1 MKVGIYGLG
10 RFGRFWASLMAQRF
24 EVVAYNRTP
33 GRSVP
38 EGVTEVSFQEICDV
52 DVLFLCVAISAME
65 GVVQEL
71 APYIRTDMLVLDTCS
86 VKVYPVDLMTRYLP
100 PSVPFIATHPMFG
113 PDSGR
118 DGVVGLPMIF
128 CPIRCSEAQKDFW
141 FDVFIDYGMQVYV
154 MTADEHDREAAFS
167 QGITHFIGRVLDT
180 LELKDSAIGTKGYKR
195 LLEIREQTCNDPMQL
210 FFDLQRYNPH
220 THEMRMRL
228 RESLDSV
235 MRKLAAADAES
246 VEVKKGLL

>member
-10 RFGRFWASLMAQRF
+10 RFGRFWAGLMARHY
-24 EVVAYNRTP
+24 EVVAYNRTA
-33 GRSVP
+33 GRELP
-38 EGVTEVSFQEICDV
+38 EEVREVSFSEICEV

-65 GVVQEL
+65 DVLQEL
-71 APYIRTDMLVLDTCS
+71 APHIRRDMLVMDTCS
-86 VKVYPVDLMTRYLP
+86 VKVYPADLMARFLP
-100 PSVPFIATHPMFG
+100 DSVSYIATHPMFG

-118 DGVVGLPMIF
+118 DGVHGLPMIF
-128 CPIRCSEAQKDFW
+128 CPLRCDDGQRDFW
-141 FDVFIDYGMQVYV
+141 FQAFREFGMQVSV
-154 MTADEHDREAAFS
+154 MTPDEHDREAAFS

-180 LELKDSAIGTKGYKR
+180 LDLKESAIGTQGYKR

-210 FFDLQRYNPH
+210 FFDLQRFNPH

-228 RESLDSV
+228 REALDLV
-235 MRKLAAADAES
+235 MKKLTAADAES